1 MHIKEK
7 GGCNP
12 TRIQFNAHVQIFLG
26 KCTRGGPYCAIY
38 FIIKRKRKRVTGKE
52 DKTCTGE
59 TKPVLCKYVGTRQVL
74 DKGVE
79 T

>member
-1 MHIKEK
+1 MHFSK
-7 GGCNP
+7 GNMVGEAP
-12 TRIQFNAHVQIFLG
+12 TVQFILLSKQ
-26 KCTRGGPYCAIY
+26 
-38 FIIKRKRKRVTGKE
+38 KRERVTGKE
-52 DKTCTGE
+52 VKTCTGE

>member
-1 MHIKEK
+1 
-7 GGCNP
+7 
-12 TRIQFNAHVQIFLG
+12 LG